1 MYLLALKKDL
11 YLVSLK
17 ACGIKAS
24 GDGFTNVYLSPNYQ
38 VVYIKHIQFSL
49 CPSDLNKVV

>member
-17 ACGIKAS
+17 ACGIKS
-24 GDGFTNVYLSPNYQ
+24 KCDGFTNVYLSPNYQ
-38 VVYIKHIQFSL
+38 VVNIKHILFFL
-49 CPSDLNKVV
+49 RPSDLNKVV